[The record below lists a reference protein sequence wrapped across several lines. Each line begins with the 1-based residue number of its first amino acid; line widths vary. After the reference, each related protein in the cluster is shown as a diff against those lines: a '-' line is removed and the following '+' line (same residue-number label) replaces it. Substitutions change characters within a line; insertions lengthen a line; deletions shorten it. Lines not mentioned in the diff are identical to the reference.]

1 MAIFVKGDMTV
12 ANIQLA
18 KNLLRLRKDHNYT
31 QKQLGKKLNIT
42 HQAYSYY
49 EHGKRDPN
57 IHMLTKL
64 SEIYEIPLE
73 QLLTQPCN
81 INGAIREEKGPYRP
95 GIIMTSGDTLFL
107 TEEETELLLRF
118 RDANEEE
125 RKLTQKI
132 LGLPEDS
139 NTLPEQ

>member
-1 MAIFVKGDMTV
+1 M

-64 SEIYEIPLE
+64 SEIYKIPLE
-73 QLLTQPCN
+73 HLLTQPCN
-81 INGAIREEKGPYRP
+81 SNGAIREEKGPYRS
-95 GIIMTSGDTLFL
+95 GIILTTGDTLFL
-107 TEEETELLLRF
+107 TEEEAELILHF
-118 RDANEEE
+118 RDAGEEE
-125 RKLTQKI
+125 RALAHKI
-132 LGLPEDS
+132 LGIPESDA
-139 NTLPEQ
+139 EEDVE

>member
-1 MAIFVKGDMTV
+1 MSIFVEGDMTV
-12 ANIQLA
+12 SNIQLA

-64 SEIYEIPLE
+64 SEIYGIPME

-81 INGAIREEKGPYRP
+81 INGAVREEKGPYHP
-95 GIIMTSGDTLFL
+95 GIILTTGDTLFL
-107 TEEETELLLRF
+107 TEEETELLLLF
-118 RDANEEE
+118 RDAGDEE
-125 RKLTQKI
+125 RKLAHKI
-132 LGLPEDS
+132 LESPD
-139 NTLPEQ
+139 P